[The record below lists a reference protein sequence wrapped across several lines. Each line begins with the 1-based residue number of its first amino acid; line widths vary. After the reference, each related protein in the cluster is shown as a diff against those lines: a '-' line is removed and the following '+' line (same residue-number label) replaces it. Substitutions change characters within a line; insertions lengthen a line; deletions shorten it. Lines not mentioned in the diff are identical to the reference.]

1 MNRRI
6 AGAALAVT
14 VALVAC
20 GGGGDGG
27 GGDGPLQVTFSP
39 ASIVLP
45 TWDDW
50 FGRHATV
57 TATLSPLPSGGVYV
71 YVLDSAATF
80 SPGALSVY
88 PVPGSSSSFW
98 TNVPVKDGLAPGDY
112 LGTLTLK
119 ICKDA
124 GCTQPYALSRSTVPY
139 DVTVMHAIAGTTPA
153 TAQVK
158 IDGSDVAA
166 SEALVGDVRT
176 YTVTMQTGHTVQ
188 LLPSSPFLTRSVY
201 DMSQTSVAILAPGP
215 SGDLRATVAF
225 SSGVPTTGFAKFE
238 ARSDGGGT
246 VHLVV
251 NLVR

>member
-1 MNRRI
+1 
-6 AGAALAVT
+6 
-14 VALVAC
+14 
-20 GGGGDGG
+20 
-27 GGDGPLQVTFSP
+27 
-39 ASIVLP
+39 
-45 TWDDW
+45 
-50 FGRHATV
+50 
-57 TATLSPLPSGGVYV
+57 V

-88 PVPGSSSSFW
+88 PVPGTSSFW
-98 TNVPVKDGLAPGDY
+98 TNVPVKDGLAPGNY

-124 GCTQPYALSRSTVPY
+124 GCTQPYALSRSTLPY
-139 DVTVMHAIAGTTPA
+139 DVTVMHAIAGTTPP
-153 TAQVK
+153 TGVVK
-158 IDGSDVAA
+158 IDGLDVAA
-166 SEALVGDVRT
+166 TEALAGDVRT

-188 LLPSSPFLTRSVY
+188 LVPSAPFLTRSVY
-201 DMSQTSVAILAPGP
+201 DMSQTSVAILAPT
-215 SGDLRATVAF
+215 SGYLRATVAF